1 MCNCEH
7 DFDKLVPKYCHKYTN
22 TDKIVLTLVFGIL
35 GLITFMLLLQ
45 LLDPGYFSCVAQ

>member
-35 GLITFMLLLQ
+35 GLVIFMLLLQ
-45 LLDPGYFSCVAQ
+45 LFDPSYFSCVA

>member
-7 DFDKLVPKYCHKYTN
+7 DFDNLVPKYCHKYSC

-35 GLITFMLLLQ
+35 GLITFILLVQ
-45 LLDPGYFSCVAQ
+45 LFEPTYFSCAI

>member
-22 TDKIVLTLVFGIL
+22 TDKIVLALVLHTIL
-35 GLITFMLLLQ
+35 LAIL
-45 LLDPGYFSCVAQ
+45 C